1 MPIAVPRCSVN
12 WEMKRG
18 GKNMSLKNCKYSV
31 IFFYWAIHLHK
42 NVCLLLF
49 LFFTQTCCVKIIHEK
64 LPEGRRQVFTLLNKY
79 EYVHFCNWVSV
90 AIFNFTGY
98 LLAVPHHAQY
108 NMHTQFPFKWLFFF
122 ARRQPAKASSFPVAW
137 LIEHTRRAGMA
148 INQSILMNYI
158 MMIPLNTYIDNYDML
173 PAAAHITSLHPN
185 KLLPICTHNS
195 STNQAR
201 WCRTCVYTVSGEG
214 SGGEGEQVVSCENE
228 LFI

>member
-79 EYVHFCNWVSV
+79 EYVNFCNWVSV

-98 LLAVPHHAQY
+98 LLVVSHHSQY

-122 ARRQPAKASSFPVAW
+122 YLATTRKSIEFPSR
-137 LIEHTRRAGMA
+137 LIDWAYEESWKC
-148 INQSILMNYI
+148 NQSIDSYELHYDDSLEYI
-158 MMIPLNTYIDNYDML
+158 Y
-173 PAAAHITSLHPN
+173 
-185 KLLPICTHNS
+185 
-195 STNQAR
+195 
-201 WCRTCVYTVSGEG
+201 W
-214 SGGEGEQVVSCENE
+214 
-228 LFI
+228 